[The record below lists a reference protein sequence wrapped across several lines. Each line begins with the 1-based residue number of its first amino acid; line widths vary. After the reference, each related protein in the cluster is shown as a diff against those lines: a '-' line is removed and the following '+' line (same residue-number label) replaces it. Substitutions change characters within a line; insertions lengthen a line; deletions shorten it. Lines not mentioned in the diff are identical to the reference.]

1 MHKFNNKK
9 FSSFGMRMFCDLQH
23 HHQNYLINLQTRT
36 TTVFHPQHHLHNY
49 LSTCFNHSRNFSLS
63 LHSFRKKSL
72 TERNETT
79 VIKIKYDP
87 RKEPTPKKHQI
98 EHKFHQEHSE
108 QTQHS
113 IQQFNQ
119 IISQVDVNKTTKQ
132 LLQQLIEKRF
142 APFKKAKEELSEEE
156 HFFFSNLMDSEY
168 MKKAQSLLERL
179 GIEQTPLDQFVKAM
193 THISFIPPS
202 IYSSTSSFESTN
214 SQNIN
219 NSQSSSSSTLQDPSS
234 VLSQCNDEYQPMGG
248 QLFTTLCNK
257 FMYLFLKYREQRQNT
272 SEKNLRWFLE
282 DALNIE
288 KRGSEFEIQFNY
300 FNRLRND
307 ILQHIAKE
315 IGLSEFVLF
324 DTSRLLAEAPMNMLK
339 NSTTTTVN
347 EEGSVSASIPNSE
360 TTTAQN
366 NDSSSTTNSSA
377 NMEPLMKQEPFIPI
391 EKQLETIA
399 NANAVRAVLY
409 LVESQYDFNK
419 VSQLFE
425 NIMIPKIAQYI
436 QAETTVLREDVHYP
450 QLLHHLLQQ
459 QPEMK
464 DKFYIEYRFLTQ
476 YFDEDGKKKVKVG
489 LFINDKE
496 WEQELAPNFTEA
508 KFLLA
513 KTFYENLRKN
523 PVLMRKVQEQLAN
536 VDYIYSLHKL
546 TGERK

>member
-1 MHKFNNKK
+1 MHKITKK
-9 FSSFGMRMFCDLQH
+9 FH
-23 HHQNYLINLQTRT
+23 HYS
-36 TTVFHPQHHLHNY
+36 
-49 LSTCFNHSRNFSLS
+49 LSTFRHHDLSFRTAIITNVPNQLSLSSCCSSSSSRNFSIS

-79 VIKIKYDP
+79 IIKIKYDP
-87 RKEPTPKKHQI
+87 RKEATPKKHQI

-142 APFKKAKEELSEEE
+142 APFKKAKEELTEEE
-156 HFFFSNLMDSEY
+156 TFFFSNLMDSEY
-168 MKKAQSLLERL
+168 MKKASSLLEKL
-179 GIEQTPLDQFVKAM
+179 GIEQIPLDQFVKAM

-202 IYSSTSSFESTN
+202 IYTTTSQTNNSVSTSSN
-214 SQNIN
+214 NNNI
-219 NSQSSSSSTLQDPSS
+219 SSSSTLQDPSS
-234 VLSQCNDEYQPMGG
+234 VLAQCNDEYQPMGG

-257 FMYLFLKYREQRQNT
+257 FMYLFLKYREQRYNT

-288 KRGSEFEIQFNY
+288 RRGSEFEIQFNY

-307 ILQHIAKE
+307 VLQHISKE

-324 DTSRLLAEAPMNMLK
+324 DTSRLLAEAPKNVLK
-339 NSTTTTVN
+339 TKEEKMMKEETNTTSST
-347 EEGSVSASIPNSE
+347 SQVSSTE
-360 TTTAQN
+360 TTSDTLSN
-366 NDSSSTTNSSA
+366 VKSSGEESLTT
-377 NMEPLMKQEPFIPI
+377 QEFIPI
-391 EKQLETIA
+391 DKQLETIA
-399 NANAVRAVLY
+399 NANAVRAILY

-425 NIMIPKIAQYI
+425 NVMIPKIVHYI
-436 QAETTVLREDVHYP
+436 QSETTVLREDVHYP
-450 QLLHHLLQQ
+450 QLLHNLLQQ
-459 QPEMK
+459 HPEMK

-476 YFDEDGKKKVKVG
+476 YFDEDGKKKVKVA
-489 LFINDKE
+489 LFINDKQ
-496 WEQELAPNFTEA
+496 WDQELAPNFTEA

-513 KTFYENLRKN
+513 KTFYENLRRN
-523 PVLMRKVQEQLAN
+523 PVLLRKVQEQLAN
-536 VDYIYSLHKL
+536 AEYIYSLQKL